1 MIRTIGVAKVYLLHI
16 DLANVQCYH
25 SNEQADED
33 GEYYVEE
40 LVYLEDDYH
49 PYKDQSMDS

>member
-1 MIRTIGVAKVYLLHI
+1 VIRTIGVAKVYLLHI